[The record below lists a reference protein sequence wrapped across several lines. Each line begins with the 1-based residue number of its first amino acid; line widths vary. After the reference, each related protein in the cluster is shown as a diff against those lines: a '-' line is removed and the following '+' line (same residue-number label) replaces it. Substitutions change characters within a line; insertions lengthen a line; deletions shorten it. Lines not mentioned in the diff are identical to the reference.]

1 MLQLGSSGPTP
12 LRLAG
17 WSAHLTGTPLN
28 PSGSGF
34 ALCSGPGL
42 QFSCVFLKP
51 VCQHQKKAEGWAPR
65 SPLFS
70 HSREAPSLWP
80 VGVCQAEVLAVGT
93 CGSVG
98 CPWSPVWHS
107 TPRQTFSTCR
117 QSCLRRHGC
126 SERHGSPG
134 LESVC
139 SLRRPHLLLAGQ
151 LAHKSGV
158 DQPLRHVR

>member
-1 MLQLGSSGPTP
+1 MHTSLGPPPP
-12 LRLAG
+12 L
-17 WSAHLTGTPLN
+17 HP
-28 PSGSGF
+28 PGSGF

-70 HSREAPSLWP
+70 HSSEAPSPWP
-80 VGVCQAEVLAVGT
+80 VDVCQAEVLAVGT

-107 TPRQTFSTCR
+107 TPRQTFSTCK
-117 QSCLRRHGC
+117 QSCLNWPISQEWTSLFATSIEALPAGTGSRNQHAPHPLQC
-126 SERHGSPG
+126 HSLSTSSPG
-134 LESVC
+134 TVITT
-139 SLRRPHLLLAGQ
+139 
-151 LAHKSGV
+151 
-158 DQPLRHVR
+158 